1 MEVLYCQLLLFPLP
15 YDDGA
20 RELQRNRNAK
30 GTPYSPSPYFP
41 AHMIRVASAASLI
54 KAFAEKEKEDE
65 GTEAVLSPGKRGENE
80 RLLLHGVGIR

>member
-1 MEVLYCQLLLFPLP
+1 MYCQLLLFPLP

-30 GTPYSPSPYFP
+30 GTHPPPPSPSPYFP